1 MKQLSWVMGASVLA
15 GAVALASCEQQ
26 PSPSTEGNTTA
37 ASENA
42 GTNQPAANEAPLAKA
57 AADSDVQWG
66 PCPEGMPQGCGIA
79 VLHGDPAKPNADIF
93 LRVPGGAAIPP
104 HAHSSAERMILVE
117 GQLEV
122 KYQGAA
128 PELLRPGHYAYGPAR
143 LPHQA
148 TCRSREECI
157 LFIAFEG
164 PVDVLPFEGA
174 IQ

>member
-1 MKQLSWVMGASVLA
+1 MKRLSWVVGASVIA
-15 GAVALASCEQQ
+15 GAVALSACEQQ
-26 PSPSTEGNTTA
+26 ASSPDEGNTA
-37 ASENA
+37 
-42 GTNQPAANEAPLAKA
+42 AANETSGANPVAADEVPLAKA
-57 AADSDVQWG
+57 AADADVEWG
-66 PCPEGMPQGCGIA
+66 PCPDGMPQGCGIA
-79 VLHGDPAKPNADIF
+79 VLHGDPAEPNADIF

-104 HAHSSAERMILVE
+104 HTHSSAERMILVE

-128 PELLRPGHYAYGPAR
+128 PELLRAGHYAYGPAR

-148 TCRSREECI
+148 TCRSSEECI